1 MKKSRIIFWF
11 IVMMLFLNMS
21 SISAETIFVDNSA
34 SGGDTGVSWTDAYI
48 SLQSALDAAASGN
61 QIWVAKGTYY
71 PSYDYELG
79 GDSRYYHFRLKEGV
93 EIYGGFAGTET
104 SINERINYGVGEA
117 NETILSGDLN
127 GDDVVSGTGLTL
139 DLANYSE
146 NCYHVIYNLDALT
159 SASVLNG
166 FTVKGGNANGTDPHD
181 RGSGIFNNIAS
192 PSLINITLTA
202 NGGTYGGGLYNY
214 NAAPFVTNC
223 LIYGN
228 KTQNG
233 AGTENKFSSPTYTN
247 TTIAMNLA
255 TGYGGGMNNYH
266 DCDPTFNNCII
277 WGNNATTGNQ
287 IYASAGGT
295 TTLNYSCYSN
305 QDNDVVI
312 SSTTFT
318 AVNNN
323 ITDDPEFINTASDFF
338 KLLEISPAVNT
349 GLNSYNTETSDIRG
363 QTRIQNTTI
372 DMGAYEWTDGV
383 DNSMILQ
390 FNTNL
395 YTGTTITLPL
405 YGTVD
410 VTIDW
415 GDGGSIN
422 AYTTTGDMSHT
433 YALEGT
439 YSVSISG
446 TLTQFGNGSDYYD
459 NVLKL
464 VKVVSFGS
472 IGLTS
477 LSGAFNGSTNLTEVP
492 TTLPT
497 TINDLSFAFTNISMA
512 SISSLNSWD
521 VSNVTDMS
529 VMFQNATDF
538 NQDIGV
544 WNVSSVTNMYQMF
557 SSTSAFNQNIGSW
570 DVSNVTNMGGMF
582 DQAIAFNQN
591 IGGWDVSS
599 VTNMANM
606 FTVFKATPAFNQ
618 DIGGWNVGNVTVM
631 ACMFYGASAF
641 NQDIG
646 GWDVSKVT
654 IMVGMFREAS
664 AFKQDIGGWDV
675 SKVTNMEGM
684 FYDASVFNQNIG
696 SWNVSNVTDM
706 EDMFCDVTLSTANYN
721 ALLIGWDA
729 LELSDNVTFSG
740 GNSKYSYDT
749 AATARANIISNDN
762 WTITDGGE
770 DYHPTTF
777 TVTEITDDGAGTTEG
792 SLSWAITQSNTS
804 TEADDTIEFNLNSGS
819 SVTISAAL
827 PIITDAVSIDG
838 NDDGTDVTI
847 QVQDQETSLYRIFR
861 INASENN
868 ITIQNMTI
876 KGGVPDEENYYGE
889 SCGGGVYI
897 ENGTVNLAN
906 CTISGSKA
914 AFGGGVG
921 IYGSATVMISQ
932 SIIKNNQ
939 ANYIMGGGGGISNN
953 GGNLTLENTI
963 VENNSSGYQSGGIYN
978 EGGTLTLENTTVE
991 GNDSYFAGGITI
1003 FGGSA
1008 NILNTTISG
1017 NTSFKNGENG
1027 GDIGGILIYEGSA
1040 NISNTTISGN
1050 TCLGNDGGG
1059 IAIYVSSVSIT
1070 NATICENM
1078 SCANGGGL
1086 YLCSEGTDDLTIQNT
1101 IIANNTRISGE
1112 DYYYYSGTLTDQGY
1126 NIVENSNVAANAT
1139 GGFNSDTDILYN
1151 TKYGDA
1157 GINFTSWTRG
1167 GSIFAKQTLWLD
1179 SELAMNN
1186 NPHGTGT
1193 LTYIIGSSI
1202 GVDDGTGSDAD
1213 QRGAAVYNGIK
1224 DIGAYEWQGS
1234 PGTLPI
1240 ELSSFTA
1247 QLIENTPT
1255 LYWTTESETDNMG
1268 WFVYRGDEN
1277 DFTTSEKIS
1286 EFIEGHGTTSQQHLY
1301 LHEDNIQN
1309 PQAGDTFYYWLESI
1323 DYSGQINHYDK
1334 VAVLT
1339 IPDHDDPG
1347 QGLIPEPMEYGL
1359 LQNKPNPVISS
1370 TKIAFNL
1377 HEAAL
1382 VDVGIY
1388 NLKGQ
1393 LVKSLYSGVA
1403 LSKTLDWNGKD
1414 ESERELAS
1422 GIYFY
1427 NLIVGGK
1434 VAETKKLILMR

>member
-1 MKKSRIIFWF
+1 
-11 IVMMLFLNMS
+11 MMLFLNMS

-127 GDDVVSGTGLTL
+127 GDDVVSGSGVTL
-139 DLANYSE
+139 SLLNYSE

-166 FTVKGGNANGTDPHD
+166 FTVKGGNANGIDPHD
-181 RGSGIFNNIAS
+181 RGSGIFNNTAS

-202 NGGTYGGGLYNY
+202 NGGIFGGGLYNY

-323 ITDDPEFINTASDFF
+323 ITDDPEFINTASDYFR
-338 KLLEISPAVNT
+338 LLEISSAVNT

-363 QTRIQNTTI
+363 QARIQSTTI

-383 DNSMILQ
+383 DNSMILV
-390 FNTNL
+390 FNTTL
-395 YTGTTITLPL
+395 YAYTGTTITLPL
-405 YGTVD
+405 YGTVN
-410 VTIDW
+410 VEVNW
-415 GDGGSIN
+415 GDESSDS
-422 AYTTTGDMSHT
+422 YTTTGDKSHT
-433 YALEGT
+433 YTSEGT
-439 YSVSISG
+439 YTVSISG

-459 NVLKL
+459 GITKL
-464 VKVVSFGS
+464 AKVVSFGS

-477 LSGAFNGSTNLTEVP
+477 LSGAFNASTNLTEVP

-512 SISSLNSWD
+512 SISGLNSWD

-570 DVSNVTNMGGMF
+570 DVSNVTNMEGMF
-582 DQAIAFNQN
+582 DQATTFNQN

-606 FTVFKATPAFNQ
+606 FTVFRATPAFNQ

-646 GWDVSKVT
+646 GWDV
-654 IMVGMFREAS
+654 G
-664 AFKQDIGGWDV
+664 
-675 SKVTNMEGM
+675 KVTNMCGMFRDASVFNQNIGSWNVGNVTDMYGM

-729 LELSDNVTFSG
+729 LELQDDVTFSG

-777 TVTEITDDGAGTTEG
+777 TVTEITDDGTGTTEG

-804 TEADDTIEFNLNSGS
+804 TEANDTIEFNLDSGS
-819 SVTISAAL
+819 TVTISAAL

-838 NDDGTDVTI
+838 DDDGTDVTI
-847 QVQDQETSLYRIFR
+847 QVQDQETSQYRIFR

-876 KGGVPDEENYYGE
+876 KGGIPDEENYCSK
-889 SCGGGVYI
+889 SCGGSVYI

-939 ANYIMGGGGGISNN
+939 ANYIMGGGGGISND

-991 GNDSYFAGGITI
+991 GNDSHFAGGITI

-1008 NILNTTISG
+1008 NISNTTISG
-1017 NTSFKNGENG
+1017 NTSIKSGEND
-1027 GDIGGILIYEGSA
+1027 GDIGGMLIYESIA
-1040 NISNTTISGN
+1040 NIENTTISGN

-1086 YLCSEGTDDLTIQNT
+1086 YLCSEGTDGLTIQNT

-1167 GSIFAKQTLWLD
+1167 GSIFAKQTLFLS

-1186 NPHGTGT
+1186 NPHGTET
-1193 LTYIIGSSI
+1193 LTYIISSSI

-1234 PGTLPI
+1234 PSTLPI

-1247 QLIENTPT
+1247 QFLENTPT
-1255 LYWTTESETDNMG
+1255 LYWTTQSETDNMG
-1268 WFVYRGDEN
+1268 WNIYRA
-1277 DFTTSEKIS
+1277 IS
-1286 EFIEGHGTTSQQHLY
+1286 SNLGQAAILNFNIIPGNGTTTEPSYYSFVDEYEVQ
-1301 LHEDNIQN
+1301 DNF
-1309 PQAGDTFYYWLESI
+1309 TYWYWLESI
-1323 DYSGQINHYDK
+1323 AVSGETEMFGP
-1334 VAVLT
+1334 VSLT
-1339 IPDHDDPG
+1339 IPLDNNY
-1347 QGLIPEPMEYGL
+1347 IPEIPMVTEL
-1359 LQNKPNPVISS
+1359 HPNFPNPFNPS
-1370 TKIAFNL
+1370 TSILFDIKENETGIL
-1377 HEAAL
+1377 S
-1382 VDVGIY
+1382 IY
-1388 NLKGQ
+1388 NIKGQ
-1393 LVKSLYSGVA
+1393 LIVKKEFAAGKHYYVWDARNYS
-1403 LSKTLDWNGKD
+1403 
-1414 ESERELAS
+1414 S

-1427 NLIVGGK
+1427 
-1434 VAETKKLILMR
+1434 KLQAKRYSMIMKMLLVK